1 MGIMKEMKFL
11 VYLACLSSFMA
22 LGQQHPDR
30 PIFDAKEMATR
41 TVNDLSKELN
51 ITPAILDSL
60 KNVFINFYNEMDKD
74 RKSNNHPDMD
84 RMRKIEGNRD
94 LKVKALLSEEQFKA
108 YTKFMENE
116 REKRKG
122 PPPRGE
128 GMMEP
133 QKR

>member
-1 MGIMKEMKFL
+1 MKFL
-11 VYLACLSSFMA
+11 VYLACLSSFIA
-22 LGQQHPDR
+22 LGQQHPQR

-41 TVNDLSKELN
+41 TVNDLSKELK
-51 ITPAILDSL
+51 ITPAIQDSL
-60 KNVFINFYNEMDKD
+60 KNIFIGFYSEMDKD

-84 RMRKIEGNRD
+84 RMKKIEENRD
-94 LKVKALLSEEQFKA
+94 LKVKALLSKEQFNA

-122 PPPRGE
+122 PPAGGE
-128 GMMEP
+128 GMMGP